1 MCRSPIVFR
10 HRNIRRS
17 PQVRET
23 AIRMRS
29 RRFRT
34 ERSPR
39 TRTHE
44 GREKFRLARY
54 DTRLSIPWTEM
65 RKRKQGAVSP
75 TNKQRKDFGSL

>member
-1 MCRSPIVFR
+1 MFR

-29 RRFRT
+29 RRFRI

-44 GREKFRLARY
+44 GREKFRLVRY
-54 DTRLSIPWTEM
+54 DTRLSLPWTEM
-65 RKRKQGAVSP
+65 RKRKQGVVRAI
-75 TNKQRKDFGSL
+75 NKQEENFGSL